1 MTSLR
6 LECVGFKKPVAQA
19 KNSIELVC
27 CVFFDEFVLRVV
39 FHCFWCCVAV
49 VGLWPVMILAV
60 VLVFYLV
67 CVCECGCGL

>member
-27 CVFFDEFVLRVV
+27 CVFFDEFSVLVLRVV
-39 FHCFWCCVAV
+39 STVFGAV
-49 VGLWPVMILAV
+49 LLLWA
-60 VLVFYLV
+60 
-67 CVCECGCGL
+67 CGL